1 MDMNVLPSSIKG
13 LSSAP
18 DAENGRGFTGGTEE
32 SEQYNCSSK
41 RLMEEPVSIK
51 IVIGLLSKVSDTRHC
66 RSCKA

>member
-1 MDMNVLPSSIKG
+1 MDMNVLPSVIKG

-18 DAENGRGFTGGTEE
+18 DAENGRGFSGGTEE
-32 SEQYNCSSK
+32 SSSK

-51 IVIGLLSKVSDTRHC
+51 IVIGLLSKVSDTMHC